1 MVKLPLFPILTLLIT
16 SVFASSALGG
26 YVQPQKLP
34 ITEAVPKAISQNG
47 NVKPIEIP
55 QPTNFNIGGSK
66 ISAPAGETVSVKQ
79 GTASFSYIDSATTKS
94 GGAIESGSSVTL
106 AKNGDLTAKSAGS
119 YQTPFITIEG
129 ATGLRVSGDGAKV
142 SFASAKRMEAG
153 GFKFPNVGATS
164 IASKPRGPVQTID
177 SVLSLSA
184 SKTPLVQENPL
195 PVRFEDASIS
205 ITPGRTRT
213 PTRFDVSRL
222 SGTNPGSSLGI
233 TQQGGGI
240 IIGKSLS
247 ITPID
252 FSKPMQIQS
261 TIYEP
266 NKLQIDIANAYL
278 RQKANVPKNMGPAI
292 HEFEARNKISVFF
305 RPGIL
310 VNEKYVS

>member
-1 MVKLPLFPILTLLIT
+1 MFVLFFFVYILTI
-16 SVFASSALGG
+16 SSPSSAYFQKVEVPSIPISNALTSGKSMPQTTLS
-26 YVQPQKLP
+26 QPLSMD
-34 ITEAVPKAISQNG
+34 IS
-47 NVKPIEIP
+47 
-55 QPTNFNIGGSK
+55 GSK
-66 ISAPAGETVSVKQ
+66 ISAPAGETVAVKQ
-79 GTASFSYIDSATTKS
+79 GTTSFSYIDSATTKS

-106 AKNGDLTAKSAGS
+106 TKNGDVTAKSAGS

-177 SVLSLSA
+177 SLLSLSA

-213 PTRFDVSRL
+213 PTHLDVSRL

-278 RQKANVPKNMGPAI
+278 RQKTNVLKANVPKNIEPAI

-305 RPGIL
+305 RPGVL
-310 VNEKYVS
+310 VNEKRAG